1 MRERAGM
8 AEVML
13 DARGLSCPLPILKAR
28 RALRDMRPGQTLEVL
43 TNDPSAPENFR
54 DFCVAS
60 MHELLECSNLE
71 GNVYRFV
78 IKHGGGD

>member
-1 MRERAGM
+1 M

-28 RALRDMRPGQTLEVL
+28 KALRNMQAGQTVEVL
-43 TNDPSAPENFR
+43 SNDPSAPDNFR
-54 DFCVAS
+54 DFCKS
-60 MHELLECSNLE
+60 SNHELLECTNIE

-78 IKHGGGD
+78 IKHGGGA

>member
-1 MRERAGM
+1 M

-28 RALRDMRPGQTLEVL
+28 KVLREMQTGQTLEIF

-54 DFCVAS
+54 EFCDSAN
-60 MHELLECSNLE
+60 HELLECANIE
-71 GNVYRFV
+71 GNVFRFV
-78 IKHGGGD
+78 IKCGVASTH